1 VAAMQDAKK
10 PKPQIEDNFILVSRD
25 HPDSKQPE
33 EERTTQVGTIISSED
48 STDSE
53 TQPSKVKKMHDISK
67 AERKQLMLEFYKP
80 L

>member
-1 VAAMQDAKK
+1 MKDARK

-25 HPDSKQPE
+25 RPDSKQPE
-33 EERTTQVGTIISSED
+33 EERIGQVGKIISSED

-53 TQPSKVKKMHDISK
+53 TQPSKVKKMHNISK

>member
-1 VAAMQDAKK
+1 MKDARK

-25 HPDSKQPE
+25 WPDSKQPE
-33 EERTTQVGTIISSED
+33 EERIGQVGKIISSED

-53 TQPSKVKKMHDISK
+53 TQPSKVKKMHNISK